1 LAEVLAPSK
10 MLKPIIF
17 LGMIERG
24 RLSGDGI
31 NPVGVV
37 VFEVVAALARN
48 GEVDEVVGAAFGA
61 GNGVLD

>member
-1 LAEVLAPSK
+1 
-10 MLKPIIF
+10 
-17 LGMIERG
+17 
-24 RLSGDGI
+24 LSGDGI